1 MENKADKI
9 LHNFFSKDVI
19 LIMKEKQ
26 KNHTLSNKDALD
38 ILKTLSLSE
47 LVERTRTSRGYD
59 NVS

>member
-26 KNHTLSNKDALD
+26 KNHTLSNKNALD

-47 LVERTRTSRGYD
+47 LVERTRTS
-59 NVS
+59 